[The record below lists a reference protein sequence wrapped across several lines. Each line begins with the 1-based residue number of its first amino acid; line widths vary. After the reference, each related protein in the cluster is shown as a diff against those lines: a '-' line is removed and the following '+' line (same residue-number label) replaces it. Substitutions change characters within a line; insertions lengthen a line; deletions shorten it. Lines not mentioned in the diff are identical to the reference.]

1 MALTDFSASPCAF
14 SEAPAESIFSIYGR
28 VTEGRESLNI
38 TNAVALTRIACHGPP
53 VGTFE
58 AKSLAEEALQDYP
71 SKYGARFCTHMW
83 FKGATSKAMKKVQ
96 NKKWEW

>member
-58 AKSLAEEALQDYP
+58 AKSLAEEALQDYHIQVWSTILHTHVVQRSNFKSHEEG
-71 SKYGARFCTHMW
+71 SK
-83 FKGATSKAMKKVQ
+83 
-96 NKKWEW
+96 